1 MSRVHEL
8 VEVLDGVS
16 SLAIVCHDNP
26 DPDCIASALALRDI
40 AESIGIEGVE
50 ILYGGE
56 ISHQQNR
63 AFVNLLE
70 IEMVE
75 LRRADL
81 DAFDRIAF
89 VDHSSP
95 AANTEFPEDV
105 EVDVVID
112 HHPSS
117 NGLTARFVDVREDY
131 GATATILVEY
141 VRELG
146 LDLST
151 EVASAL
157 LFALH
162 RERLDYVR
170 NPTSAEYEAALHLY
184 PDVDMELL
192 ERLYGSA
199 FSPGTL
205 DAIGTAIRSREVR
218 GSTLVSGIGRTTERD
233 ALPQAADYLLNLEGV
248 NTVLVFGI
256 VDGTIRMSARSIDPR
271 VNVGRVLRDAYGSIG
286 RAGGHH
292 DMAGAQIP
300 LGLFADEGGDDE
312 ELTEFVT
319 RRIKRRF
326 FRSMNL
332 DDGEERGG
340 GT

>member
-1 MSRVHEL
+1 MSRAQEL
-8 VEVLDGVS
+8 VGTLDGAASVG
-16 SLAIVCHDNP
+16 IVCHDNP
-26 DPDCIASALALRDI
+26 DPDCIASALALREI
-40 AESIGIEGVE
+40 AGSAGAGAVE

-75 LRRADL
+75 LRNADL
-81 DAFDRIAF
+81 DSFDRIAF
-89 VDHSSP
+89 VDHSAP
-95 AANTEFPEDV
+95 AANTEFPEGIDV
-105 EVDVVID
+105 DAVID
-112 HHPSS
+112 HHPST
-117 NGLTARFVDVREDY
+117 NGATAGFVDVREDY

-141 VRELG
+141 VRELD
-146 LDLST
+146 LHLST

-170 NPTSAEYEAALHLY
+170 NPTRAEYEAALHLY
-184 PDVDMELL
+184 RDVDMELL

-205 DAIGTAIRSREVR
+205 DAIGMAIQNREVR

-256 VDGTIRMSARSIDPR
+256 VDDTIRMSARSIDPR
-271 VNVGRVLRDAYGSIG
+271 VNVGRVLREAFGEIG

-300 LGLFADEGGDDE
+300 LGLFADEAGDDE
-312 ELTEFVT
+312 ALGEFVSL
-319 RRIKRRF
+319 RIKRRF

-332 DDGEERGG
+332 GDGKE
-340 GT
+340 